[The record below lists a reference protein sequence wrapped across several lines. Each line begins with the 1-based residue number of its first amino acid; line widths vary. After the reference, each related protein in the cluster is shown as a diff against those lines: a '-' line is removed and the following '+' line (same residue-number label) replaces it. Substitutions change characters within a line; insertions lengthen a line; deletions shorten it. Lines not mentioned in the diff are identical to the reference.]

1 MISGAEKHTQPEV
14 RSQPLILENRKLLTV
29 SGKDEESYTFILKNM
44 PKVNNVKNVSSWKYD
59 KNKKEL
65 RIQAKGSELKIQI
78 L

>member
-1 MISGAEKHTQPEV
+1 
-14 RSQPLILENRKLLTV
+14 
-29 SGKDEESYTFILKNM
+29 M

-65 RIQAKGSELKIQI
+65 QIQAKGSELKIQI

>member
-1 MISGAEKHTQPEV
+1 MYD
-14 RSQPLILENRKLLTV
+14 ENRKLLTV

-65 RIQAKGSELKIQI
+65 QIQAKGSELKIQI